1 MGALVAQAQA
11 LVATLTAAG
20 VSANIDVRK
29 LKVPG
34 ILVVP
39 VPELH
44 FTLLD
49 GESAEVT
56 FKAWA
61 IANSPG
67 DLAAAE
73 KLEEMVLKAAEVL
86 DIESATPGAYSLPG
100 GSDPYPAVE
109 LTLTTDVV
117 DVTT

>member
-1 MGALVAQAQA
+1 MGALVDQAKA
-11 LVATLTAAG
+11 HVATLQAAG
-20 VSANIDVRK
+20 ISATTDVRK
-29 LKVPG
+29 VKLPG

-39 VPELH
+39 VPALA

-49 GESAEVT
+49 NSSAEAT

-61 IANSPG
+61 IAGGLG
-67 DLAAAE
+67 DLDAAE
-73 KLEEMVLKAAEVL
+73 KLEALVLKAAEVL
-86 DIESATPGAYSLPG
+86 DVESTEPGAYQLPG
-100 GSDPYPAVE
+100 GTDPLPAVE

>member
-1 MGALVAQAQA
+1 MGALTAQASA
-11 LVATLTAAG
+11 HVAALTAAG
-20 VSANIDVRK
+20 INASTDVRK
-29 LKVPG
+29 LKLPG
-34 ILVVP
+34 VLIVP
-39 VPELH
+39 VPSLA

-49 GESAEVT
+49 GSSVEAT

-61 IANSPG
+61 ITGGLG

-73 KLEEMVLKAAEVL
+73 KLEALVLQTAAVL
-86 DIESATPGAYSLPG
+86 DVETGEPGAYQLPG
-100 GSDPYPAVE
+100 ASDPYPAVE